1 VKLEKLEIR
10 KYGDPI
16 LRQKGVRV
24 EKITPEIK
32 KLVADMFDTMY
43 DARGVGLA
51 AQQVGQALQLTIIDV
66 RGIKDRP
73 STMQINGKAVEPE
86 AHMPLVLINPEL
98 KFGGESFTGPEG
110 CLSFPEVFAE
120 ITRPADV
127 DVMAMNDSG
136 EKISFH
142 AGGLLGKAVQHEFDH
157 LQGILFIDRMSSET
171 KRELKPELD
180 VLADETKVE
189 LKKKR

>member
-1 VKLEKLEIR
+1 VKLQIR

-16 LRQKGVRV
+16 LRQKGARI
-24 EKITPEIK
+24 EKITPEITR
-32 KLVADMFDTMY
+32 LIADMFDTMY
-43 DARGVGLA
+43 DVRGVGLA
-51 AQQVGQALQLTIIDV
+51 AQQVGHALQLTIIDV

-73 STMQINGKAVEPE
+73 STMQVEGKPVEPAE
-86 AHMPLVLINPEL
+86 QMPLVLINPEL
-98 KFGGESFTGPEG
+98 KFSADQFTGPEG
-110 CLSFPEVFAE
+110 CLSFPEIFAE
-120 ITRPADV
+120 ITRPAEV
-127 DVMAMNDSG
+127 DVVALDDKG
-136 EKISFH
+136 KKISFH

-180 VLADETKVE
+180 VVAAETKAA

>member
-1 VKLEKLEIR
+1 MKLQIR

-16 LRQKGVRV
+16 LRQKGARI
-24 EKITPEIK
+24 EKMTPELK

-51 AQQVGQALQLTIIDV
+51 AHQVGHALQLTVIDV
-66 RGIKDRP
+66 RDIKDRP
-73 STMQINGKAVEPE
+73 STMHIDGKLVEPE

-98 KFGGESFTGPEG
+98 KLAGEQFTGPEG

-120 ITRPADV
+120 IARPAEV
-127 DVMAMNDSG
+127 DVVAMNDKG

-142 AGGLLGKAVQHEFDH
+142 ASGLLAKAVQHEFDH

-171 KRELKPELD
+171 KREMKPELET
-180 VLADETKVE
+180 LADETKAE
-189 LKKKR
+189 LKKKA